1 MSDWTVETLKA
12 HIDCRFK
19 QQEDA
24 TNKALASAQTAV
36 DKAERLADIRSSA
49 QDRMAEATKAQQ
61 NEWRAS
67 LQDMTATYV
76 TQDQYATAHSTLVE
90 KIDRLQVRLDR
101 QEGTASGADKTVRW
115 LFAGVGVLI
124 GLSGFFFGLVE
135 RLNH

>member
-1 MSDWTVETLKA
+1 
-12 HIDCRFK
+12 
-19 QQEDA
+19 
-24 TNKALASAQTAV
+24 
-36 DKAERLADIRSSA
+36 
-49 QDRMAEATKAQQ
+49 MAEATKAQQ

-135 RLNH
+135 LLNH